1 MVGEMLKGTGIDKK
15 KKFGISEIKEILK
28 KLLISIRA
36 DDLEQKTSG
45 FYKNKEKMLTYDD
58 LVALLLLLLEK

>member
-15 KKFGISEIKEILK
+15 KKFEISEIKEILK
-28 KLLISIRA
+28 KLISIRA

-45 FYKNKEKMLTYDD
+45 FYKNKEKMLSYDD

>member
-15 KKFGISEIKEILK
+15 KKFEISEIKEILK

-45 FYKNKEKMLTYDD
+45 FYKNKEKMLSYDD